1 MNFNISLDCL
11 QKKAPN
17 TCEIWW
23 QYCILKRLFYIFV
36 IFSKHN
42 VECADHQCNFWR
54 RRDVAVYNWWG
65 FLKVFCIY
73 LSFFTAI
80 FCCGRKFLPNSWKLL
95 FLVIFSIFI
104 FVILLFETFFKI
116 VASYLSLFKLIN
128 SLTVEVSGILITI
141 AGEEKTSPKYP
152 MKQQPCDY
160 AVMRWSTLW
169 VMNKVGSF
177 KP

>member
-1 MNFNISLDCL
+1 MKSGG
-11 QKKAPN
+11 N
-17 TCEIWW
+17 TAFLSVFFC
-23 QYCILKRLFYIFV
+23 IFV

-54 RRDVAVYNWWG
+54 KRDVAVYNWWG
-65 FLKVFCIY
+65 FLKVFLY
-73 LSFFTAI
+73 LPILFYRNIFIFFQ
-80 FCCGRKFLPNSWKLL
+80 PYSWKLL

-104 FVILLFETFFKI
+104 FVLLLFETFFKI

-152 MKQQPCDY
+152 MKL
-160 AVMRWSTLW
+160 AVLTPLSARRKLMYCGYIPTY
-169 VMNKVGSF
+169 F
-177 KP
+177 